1 LIDKYYNPK
10 KDNEDD
16 DLSGCLASGFLGKHP
31 NNISKTTARQ
41 KPVNDNSGDLSGC
54 LASGFLGK
62 HPNNISK
69 TTARQKPVND
79 NSGDLSGCLASGFLG
94 KHPKD
99 MAKVPPPPPPP
110 PPRKSFIPPSD
121 EDLSGYL
128 ASGFLGKSSPDNQ
141 SQSKLA
147 AASKDDD
154 LSGCLASGSLKRH
167 PSNPSR
173 SNTGDLSGS
182 LPGGFRT
189 SQIAPRRSKPA
200 PIAAETEPDDSPASD
215 WFYTN

>member
-1 LIDKYYNPK
+1 MDKYYNPK
-10 KDNEDD
+10 KDNEDE
-16 DLSGCLASGFLGKHP
+16 DLSGCLASGFLGKHS

-41 KPVNDNSGDLSGC
+41 
-54 LASGFLGK
+54 
-62 HPNNISK
+62 
-69 TTARQKPVND
+69 QPVND

-94 KHPKD
+94 KHPKNI
-99 MAKVPPPPPPP
+99 AKVPPPPP

-121 EDLSGYL
+121 EDLSGCL
-128 ASGFLGKSSPDNQ
+128 ASGFLGKSSPGNP

-154 LSGCLASGSLKRH
+154 LSGCLASGSLKRN
-167 PSNPSR
+167 PSNPAHR
-173 SNTGDLSGS
+173 NTGDLSGS

-200 PIAAETEPDDSPASD
+200 QTSAETEPDDNPASD

>member
-1 LIDKYYNPK
+1 MDRYYSPK

-31 NNISKTTARQ
+31 NS
-41 KPVNDNSGDLSGC
+41 
-54 LASGFLGK
+54 
-62 HPNNISK
+62 ISK

-121 EDLSGYL
+121 EDLSGCL
-128 ASGFLGKSSPDNQ
+128 ASGFLGKSSPGKP

-154 LSGCLASGSLKRH
+154 LSGSVASGSWKR
-167 PSNPSR
+167 NPLNPAHRDTS
-173 SNTGDLSGS
+173 DLSGS

-189 SQIAPRRSKPA
+189 SQIAPRSSKPA
-200 PIAAETEPDDSPASD
+200 QTSAETELDDSSASD